1 METIEV
7 YRGLADTDAD
17 GNTFQSG
24 LHLWKSMPAL
34 VTPLQKDAAADT
46 DSLAV
51 EHNCTL
57 YIRSPEPTGIR
68 ESDVVRVRGR
78 MARIEGTV
86 AVWHDTAGRH
96 IGEVINVSLKEG

>member
-17 GNTFQSG
+17 GNAVQSG

-34 VTPLQKDAAADT
+34 VAPLQKDAAADT

-51 EHNCTL
+51 EYDCTL